1 MIIHHGLVVIWS
13 DVVKFKKWF
22 KNHSEHHCC
31 TILFSNGIKIALNY
45 KVTCNLQLFED
56 QKCFTT
62 FATNRSSRFT
72 MTLLLSTFIKHYS
85 IIRVIFMQIY
95 VSTVDAII
103 KQTNNISKNATA
115 VELIESLP
123 EFCPKLCIPNIKL
136 IT

>member
-1 MIIHHGLVVIWS
+1 MRELEKRSTLLQMKRILACTFHEKWISLRMIIHHGLVVIWS

-72 MTLLLSTFIKHYS
+72 MTLLLSTFIEHYS
-85 IIRVIFMQIY
+85 IIRLFSMQI
-95 VSTVDAII
+95 
-103 KQTNNISKNATA
+103 
-115 VELIESLP
+115 
-123 EFCPKLCIPNIKL
+123 
-136 IT
+136 